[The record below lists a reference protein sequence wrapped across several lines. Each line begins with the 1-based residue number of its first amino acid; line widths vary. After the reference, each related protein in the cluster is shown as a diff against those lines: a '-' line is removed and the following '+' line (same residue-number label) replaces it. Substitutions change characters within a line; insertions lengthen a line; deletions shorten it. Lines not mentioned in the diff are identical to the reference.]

1 MNPPFCK
8 GQDAAHII
16 KAINIAERTVVAI
29 GGSGIMYRDDK
40 IYRQLRELVKQYNGT
55 IEELPEK
62 SFKDSGTNV
71 NTCLVIVN
79 KKGAV

>member
-1 MNPPFCK
+1 MTVITIGDCAVVTQGKNIGKKFLNTDKK
-8 GQDAAHII
+8 G
-16 KAINIAERTVVAI
+16 
-29 GGSGIMYRDDK
+29 
-40 IYRQLRELVKQYNGT
+40 
-55 IEELPEK
+55 LPEK